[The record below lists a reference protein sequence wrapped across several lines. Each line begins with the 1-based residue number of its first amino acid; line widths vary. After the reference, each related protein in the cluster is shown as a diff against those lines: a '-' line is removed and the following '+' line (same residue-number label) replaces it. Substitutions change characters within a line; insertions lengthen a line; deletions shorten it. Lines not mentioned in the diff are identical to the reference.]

1 VQLHEGSAVQRV
13 EAGLIVT
20 EDGAKHAF
28 DEALWCTQ
36 AAAAG
41 WLKAT
46 GLPTGAQTPRGA
58 INFRMKPRARA
69 LQNLYITDHPHW
81 PPHRCDHSK
90 WLLYRPTHS
99 CT

>member
-1 VQLHEGSAVQRV
+1 VQLHEGAAVQRV

-20 EDGAKHAF
+20 DDGAKHPF

-46 GLPTGAQTPRGA
+46 GLPTGG
-58 INFRMKPRARA
+58 
-69 LQNLYITDHPHW
+69 LLVC
-81 PPHRCDHSK
+81 RCAF
-90 WLLYRPTHS
+90 L
-99 CT
+99 